1 MSSLLVN
8 EAQNLLATYRMF
20 LAGKYFSNGAESI
33 SAIGR
38 EYFWALIG
46 WESAREK
53 KKKKWHKRPMSM
65 LSEEGGGM
73 AQQWESFSS

>member
-1 MSSLLVN
+1 
-8 EAQNLLATYRMF
+8 MF

-53 KKKKWHKRPMSM
+53 KKKWHKRPMSM